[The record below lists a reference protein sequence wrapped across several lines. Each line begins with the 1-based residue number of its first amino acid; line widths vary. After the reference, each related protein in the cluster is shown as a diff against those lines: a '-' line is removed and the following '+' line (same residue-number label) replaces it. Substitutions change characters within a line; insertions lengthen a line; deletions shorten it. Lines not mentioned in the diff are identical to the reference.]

1 MRDIIFISSSEH
13 RVSSA
18 PRRREAAIWIFSES
32 GFVSVVRHRDHP
44 HLLLV
49 RSRDRDSLVSLC
61 RRVRL
66 AESQISE
73 LKNADYLYR
82 LVCSDAVLLRF
93 LRGSVEELDYPNF
106 KSRVL
111 KVRGSVW
118 HDALMKVWA
127 AMHSLQP
134 GSSGR

>member
-1 MRDIIFISSSEH
+1 M
-13 RVSSA
+13 
-18 PRRREAAIWIFSES
+18 
-32 GFVSVVRHRDHP
+32 SVVRHRDHP

-49 RSRDRDSLVSLC
+49 RSRDRDSLVSFC

-66 AESQISE
+66 AESEISE
-73 LKNADYLYR
+73 LENADYRYR

-93 LRGSVEELDYPNF
+93 LRASVEELDYPNF

-118 HDALMKVWA
+118 HDALVKTWS
-127 AMHSLQP
+127 AMRSLQSD
-134 GSSGR
+134 SSGEV

>member
-1 MRDIIFISSSEH
+1 VSPSSGIV
-13 RVSSA
+13 RA
-18 PRRREAAIWIFSES
+18 RRREAAIWIFSES

-49 RSRDRDSLVSLC
+49 RSRDRDSLASLC

-66 AESQISE
+66 AESEISE
-73 LKNADYLYR
+73 LANADYRFR

-93 LRGSVEELDYPNF
+93 LRFSVEELDYANF
-106 KSRVL
+106 KDRVSTT
-111 KVRGSVW
+111 RGAAW

-127 AMHSLQP
+127 AMRSLQP
-134 GSSGR
+134 GPSGR